1 MGHESELGLRTGVEQ
16 VKESLGTHADVQG
29 FPAVEKGAW
38 RQEIFTKHSG
48 FEISFG
54 EIIVVFPVFRC
65 EVVISLTDKV
75 FIFLK
80 HHLYINK

>member
-1 MGHESELGLRTGVEQ
+1 MGHESDLGLRTGVEG
-16 VKESLGTHADVQG
+16 VKESLGTRTDVRG

-54 EIIVVFPVFRC
+54 EIIVIFPVFRC
-65 EVVISLTDKV
+65 ESYR
-75 FIFLK
+75 F
-80 HHLYINK
+80 YY

>member
-1 MGHESELGLRTGVEQ
+1 MEG

-54 EIIVVFPVFRC
+54 EIIVMTSVFLEDTSSPVS
-65 EVVISLTDKV
+65 VL
-75 FIFLK
+75 L
-80 HHLYINK
+80 HLQR